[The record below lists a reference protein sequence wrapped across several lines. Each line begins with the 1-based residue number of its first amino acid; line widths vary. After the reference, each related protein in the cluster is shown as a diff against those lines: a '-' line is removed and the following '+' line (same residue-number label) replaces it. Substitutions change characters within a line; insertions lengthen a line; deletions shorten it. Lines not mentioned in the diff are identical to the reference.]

1 MSSETP
7 LHAPDPN
14 RDHPAVQI
22 DGVSKSFGRAVA
34 LEPIWLKVRK
44 GEFLTLLGPS
54 GCGKTT
60 LLNLIAGFLEAD
72 EGELFIDRDLVTQV
86 PPHLRE
92 IGIVFQN
99 YALFPHMTVAQNVA
113 YGIRTRR
120 VPRAEIETRV
130 RDALALVKLQ
140 DFADRRPKQL
150 SGGQQ
155 QRVALARALVIRPR
169 VLLLDEPFSALDR
182 NLRTAMQVELRE
194 IQTRLGL
201 TTVFVTHD
209 QSEALSMSDRIAV
222 MSNGRI
228 RQIGAPSDIYDRPQN
243 RFVSTFVGDAN
254 LFSAVLVSRAGATV
268 KLAVGDTRLSL
279 ETYQDDLPEPGPVTI
294 VVRPEQCRLT
304 AAGQPGTI
312 PATVAV
318 SVYQGSFAELHLDC
332 PAAEGG
338 RVMLRVPAAEAMAQ
352 GAPVGIALPERGPA
366 VYAIEAPAKAVA

>member
-1 MSSETP
+1 MSSEKA
-7 LHAPDPN
+7 LHAPDQN

-34 LEPIWLKVRK
+34 LEPIWLKVRR

-72 EGELFIDRDLVTQV
+72 EGELFIDRELVTQM
-86 PPHLRE
+86 PPHQRE

-113 YGIRTRR
+113 YGMRTRR
-120 VPRAEIETRV
+120 VPRADIETRM
-130 RDALALVKLQ
+130 REALALVKLQ

-182 NLRTAMQVELRE
+182 NLRSAMQVELRE

-209 QSEALSMSDRIAV
+209 QNEALSMSDRIAV

-228 RQIGAPSDIYDRPQN
+228 RQIGAPSDIYDRPQS

-254 LFSAVLVSRAGATV
+254 LFSASLTGRAGGSV
-268 KLAVGDTRLSL
+268 ELAVGGTRLSL
-279 ETYQDDLPEPGPVTI
+279 IPYQDDLPEPGPVTI
-294 VVRPEQCRLT
+294 FVRPEQCRLT
-304 AAGQPGTI
+304 AAGTPGTI

-352 GAPVGIALPERGPA
+352 GTPVGIALPERGPA
-366 VYAIEAPAKAVA
+366 VYAADAPASEVA